1 MGTFIE
7 TLATLISGIDSDDEY
22 VSDQTDNYEVDDLI
36 EEIDN
41 LNKKGQHEKAR
52 EIVEYVLLS
61 REVLTNQECCR
72 LYYRMGESYER
83 ERAESDGTEYEQL
96 ENKAFECYK
105 RASEYAELN
114 EWKSLCFEAMADNCR
129 LALRRRYYIA
139 AMCDL
144 DKIPEMTQ
152 KYKKQTDFLLN
163 LMNDSYKILSSPLE
177 ETFSE
182 WGKWSQEEKEE
193 TIAVYEEDSFVGMT
207 KDFGAS
213 PYIFIAQD
221 ENHLNGCYDPTDTIF
236 WVFTKNKTPEC
247 LTFPNGHPMAN
258 TLYIPHPLHP
268 TQYLPMEQAEQ
279 KLFMDKVREFCY
291 IAQCLGAKKI
301 EFFTASGQKLS
312 THATSN
318 NSFDASGNFKM
329 HEMSG
334 NYSHGRSRDY
344 SSIDGNEINMNQTFE
359 PKSAPYC
366 PDDVEWYHKE
376 KGWKDLVRQRLNGDL
391 THYDFYISS
400 QETTN
405 INESEEKAISIAY
418 NNILMNLKANY
429 KNTQKTSIARSQHKT
444 WRISVDFAS
453 KAEISSNATK
463 INSSSKQLTSEEK
476 KMTSETQNDYV
487 ALTSE
492 EQEYLTEYKECIV
505 DGGVISDKERRLLSR
520 LAKSLGISDA
530 RIQELEALASIS
542 VITEEEQEYLNEYKA
557 CLADNGN
564 ISEKEQRLL
573 SKLAKSLGISDERVK
588 ELQMM

>member
-7 TLATLISGIDSDDEY
+7 SLATLISGIDSDDEY
-22 VSDQTDNYEVDDLI
+22 VSDQTDICEVDYLI
-36 EEIDN
+36 EKIDN

-52 EIVEYVLLS
+52 EIVENALLS

-72 LYYRMGESYER
+72 LYYCMGESY
-83 ERAESDGTEYEQL
+83 EYEQL
-96 ENKAFECYK
+96 ENNAFECYK

-114 EWKSLCFEAMADNCR
+114 EWKSLCFRAMAENCR
-129 LALRRRYYIA
+129 IALSRRYYIA
-139 AMCDL
+139 AMCNIDM
-144 DKIPEMTQ
+144 IPEMTR

-182 WGKWSQEEKEE
+182 WGKWSQEEKET

-268 TQYLPMEQAEQ
+268 TQYLPLEQAEQ
-279 KLFMDKVREFCY
+279 MLFMDKVREFCY

-312 THATSN
+312 TYATSN

-376 KGWKDLVRQRLNGDL
+376 KGWKDLVRQRLNGNL

-418 NNILMNLKANY
+418 NNILMSLKTNY

-463 INSSSKQLTSEEK
+463 YNSSSKQLTSEEK
-476 KMTSETQNDYV
+476 KWTSETQNDYG

-542 VITEEEQEYLNEYKA
+542 EITEEEQEYLNEYRTCFA
-557 CLADNGN
+557 VDGN

-573 SKLAKSLGISDERVK
+573 SRLAKSLGISDEKVK

>member
-1 MGTFIE
+1 MIKDIIQTFGTFLDIYKEDQDAVDIE
-7 TLATLISGIDSDDEY
+7 QFCNLINDLNEEG
-22 VSDQTDNYEVDDLI
+22 QYED
-36 EEIDN
+36 
-41 LNKKGQHEKAR
+41 AR
-52 EIVEYVLLS
+52 ERIENALSEIEYAS
-61 REVLTNQECCR
+61 EWEYERCR
-72 LYYRMGESYER
+72 LYYALGETYL
-83 ERAESDGTEYEQL
+83 TEYISDETKEEL
-96 ENKAFECYK
+96 LKDKALDYFK
-105 RASEYAELN
+105 RASEHASN
-114 EWKSLCFEAMADNCR
+114 DGWKSLCFLNMAECCGDFR
-129 LALRRRYYIA
+129 KRRYLIA
-139 AMCDL
+139 AMCCPDMRPDL
-144 DKIPEMTQ
+144 IKEYNSI
-152 KYKKQTDFLLN
+152 TDFLLN
-163 LMNDSYKILSSPLE
+163 FWLDPIDYRDEE
-177 ETFSE
+177 ET
-182 WGKWSQEEKEE
+182 EEEYLENVKP
-193 TIAVYEEDSFVGMT
+193 FVSANKKHGI
-207 KDFGAS
+207 S

-236 WVFTKNKTPEC
+236 WVFTKNKVPKE

-279 KLFMDKVREFCY
+279 MLFLDKLREFCY
-291 IAQCLGAKKI
+291 IVQCLGAKKI
-301 EFFTASGQKLS
+301 EFFTVSGQKLS

-344 SSIDGNEINMNQTFE
+344 SSIDGNEINMNQTFK

-429 KNTQKTSIARSQHKT
+429 KNTQKTSIARSQHQT

-463 INSSSKQLTSEEK
+463 YNSSSKQLTSEEK
-476 KMTSETQNDYV
+476 KLTSETQNDYG

-542 VITEEEQEYLNEYKA
+542 EITEEEQEYLNEYKA

-573 SKLAKSLGISDERVK
+573 SRLAKSLGISDEKVK

>member
-1 MGTFIE
+1 ME
-7 TLATLISGIDSDDEY
+7 SLATLISCIDSDDEY
-22 VSDQTDNYEVDDLI
+22 VSDQTDSCGVDDLI
-36 EEIDN
+36 EKIDN
-41 LNKKGQHEKAR
+41 LNKNGQHEKAR
-52 EIVEYVLLS
+52 EIAENVLLS
-61 REVLTNQECCR
+61 REVLTNQECCY
-72 LYYRMGESYER
+72 LYYCMGESYEG
-83 ERAESDGTEYEQL
+83 ELAESDGTEYEQL
-96 ENKAFECYK
+96 KNKAFECYK

-114 EWKSLCFEAMADNCR
+114 EWKSLCFRAMAENCR
-129 LALRRRYYIA
+129 LALSRRYYIA
-139 AMCDL
+139 AMCNIDM
-144 DKIPEMTQ
+144 IPEMTRE
-152 KYKKQTDFLLN
+152 YKKTDFLLT
-163 LMNDSYKILSSPLE
+163 LMNDSYKFLSSPE

-193 TIAVYEEDSFVGMT
+193 TIAAFEEDSFVGMT

-279 KLFMDKVREFCY
+279 MLFMDKVREFCY

-376 KGWKDLVRQRLNGDL
+376 KGWKDLVRQRLNGNL

-418 NNILMNLKANY
+418 NNILMSLKANY
-429 KNTQKTSIARSQHKT
+429 KNTQKTSIAL
-444 WRISVDFAS
+444 I
-453 KAEISSNATK
+453 
-463 INSSSKQLTSEEK
+463 L
-476 KMTSETQNDYV
+476 
-487 ALTSE
+487 
-492 EQEYLTEYKECIV
+492 
-505 DGGVISDKERRLLSR
+505 
-520 LAKSLGISDA
+520 
-530 RIQELEALASIS
+530 
-542 VITEEEQEYLNEYKA
+542 
-557 CLADNGN
+557 
-564 ISEKEQRLL
+564 QR
-573 SKLAKSLGISDERVK
+573 K
-588 ELQMM
+588 

>member
-22 VSDQTDNYEVDDLI
+22 VSDQTDNCEVDYLI
-36 EEIDN
+36 EKIDN

-52 EIVEYVLLS
+52 EIVENVLLS
-61 REVLTNQECCR
+61 REVLTNQECCY
-72 LYYRMGESYER
+72 LYYCMGESY
-83 ERAESDGTEYEQL
+83 EYEQL

-105 RASEYAELN
+105 RASEYAEQN
-114 EWKSLCFEAMADNCR
+114 EWKSLCFRAMAENCR
-129 LALRRRYYIA
+129 IALQRRYYIA

-144 DKIPEMTQ
+144 DMIPEMTR

-163 LMNDSYKILSSPLE
+163 LMNDSYKFLSSPE
-177 ETFSE
+177 ENFSE

-193 TIAVYEEDSFVGMT
+193 TIAAFEEDSFVGMT

-247 LTFPNGHPMAN
+247 LTFSNGHPMAN

-279 KLFMDKVREFCY
+279 MLFMDKVREFCY

-334 NYSHGRSRDY
+334 NYSHGRSRYY

-376 KGWKDLVRQRLNGDL
+376 KGWKDLVRQRLNGNL

-418 NNILMNLKANY
+418 NNILMSLKANY

-453 KAEISSNATK
+453 KTEISSNATK

-476 KMTSETQNDYV
+476 NLTSETQNDYG

-520 LAKSLGISDA
+520 LAKSLGISDERA
-530 RIQELEALASIS
+530 KEIEDMASAPS
-542 VITEEEQEYLNEYKA
+542 LTDEEREYLEEYKV

-573 SKLAKSLGISDERVK
+573 SRLAKSLGISDERVK